1 MPAAESEQKLSSQR
15 CLIKKKK
22 NSKCRHTKHEKIPVC
37 LGVCLDQIMG
47 GNIWLP
53 GIILHGSSKNW
64 FIFEDNSISSSVPLP
79 PPCPT
84 TGNLCPTGG
93 GGASLDKWSKKKWRV
108 SPAKTNFHSGA
119 SRRKLWAILGNV
131 RELNRRKLLSII
143 KEKSLLQKN
152 NNTSLFAHFN
162 IYCIFKKYWGDAQ
175 FLNAPLTLRTQNAA
189 LRLPVA
195 INQMNKCTNDDAHFS
210 LNVC

>member
-1 MPAAESEQKLSSQR
+1 MRKFPFVLEFVWIRSWGETSG
-15 CLIKKKK
+15 
-22 NSKCRHTKHEKIPVC
+22 C
-37 LGVCLDQIMG
+37 LGLFCMAVPKIGLF
-47 GNIWLP
+47 
-53 GIILHGSSKNW
+53 SKTIQ
-64 FIFEDNSISSSVPLP
+64 FLLRF
-79 PPCPT
+79 PCP
-84 TGNLCPTGG
+84 PHVQRPAISVRPGG
-93 GGASLDKWSKKKWRV
+93 GGASLDKGSKKKWRV
-108 SPAKTNFHSGA
+108 SPQKTNFYSGA

-175 FLNAPLTLRTQNAA
+175 FLNAPLTLKTQNAA